1 MVVNFT
7 GEWMSHV
14 KRLRFVQV
22 LVESLKLTNRE
33 VLNGKTILN
42 KVENLRMFLEIID
55 SEWQVVLVDR

>member
-1 MVVNFT
+1 
-7 GEWMSHV
+7 MSHV